1 MPTSRRDKK
10 VELTKVQKHAPKKKQ
25 HVAKVRQY
33 LDEYKRVYVVTLH
46 NPRTQKVSE
55 IRKNMPDIK
64 LIPLPFCIILFRLLF
79 GINKVT
85 VLALGKTHK
94 DSYRPKLHHLCKYL
108 KGQCALLFT
117 KSSPSE
123 LREQLD
129 AFRSAEYCRPGAP
142 AEQTKLF
149 QIEMSEFR
157 VGLLAVWTDG
167 DGVEELEEKDSCL
180 MRTSLHPEVI
190 VVCKQ
195 LDDGLYYFIPQPCE
209 NKNESSV
216 NEAMEE
222 D

>member
-64 LIPLPFCIILFRLLF
+64 LLF